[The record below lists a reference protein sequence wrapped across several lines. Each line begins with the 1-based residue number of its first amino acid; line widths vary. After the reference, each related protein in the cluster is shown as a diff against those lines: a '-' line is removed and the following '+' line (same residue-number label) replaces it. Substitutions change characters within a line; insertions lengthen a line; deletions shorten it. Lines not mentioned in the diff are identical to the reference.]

1 MQACPRTCCASPPAA
16 RYSYPYPYPSNPNP
30 NPNGNPN
37 PNQDF
42 YFLDRFPADVRPFY
56 TMPCPDDPR
65 YTNSYDVFLRGEE
78 KHI

>member
-1 MQACPRTCCASPPAA
+1 MGT
-16 RYSYPYPYPSNPNP
+16 
-30 NPNGNPN
+30 
-37 PNQDF
+37 DF

-78 KHI
+78 KHL